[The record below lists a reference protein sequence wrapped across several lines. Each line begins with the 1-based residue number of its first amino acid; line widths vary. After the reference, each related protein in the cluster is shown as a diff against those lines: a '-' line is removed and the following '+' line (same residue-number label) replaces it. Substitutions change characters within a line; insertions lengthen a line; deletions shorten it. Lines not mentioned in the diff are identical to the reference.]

1 MKIRVDTRVTS
12 RAAAAAVAAC
22 AVAGPVTAFE
32 ATLRV
37 PADYPTITAAME
49 AAGPWD
55 EVVVAPGVYA
65 ERVTVKDGVVLRSER
80 GPGETTLTY
89 GTVSSSDQGEAV
101 VTLSRCTNSTQLVGF
116 SIDGQDLAKRGIL
129 VFGDGSPVISG
140 CRIFGAL
147 NGIGAHRNASPYIT
161 DTVVERCTIA
171 GILVQGASG
180 DIRDCELRAGK
191 QFGLIVEGTTK
202 PLMVRRTAIRENEQ
216 AGVRATEGDFSIV
229 GGSVSANGNTGII
242 LEYVSPV
249 LEGVL
254 VDGNKNIGVSMENST
269 GTLLSCTI
277 RNNNFG
283 VIIRGAGDP
292 KVFRNVFEDN
302 ATYHIGVQ
310 GAVVPVIGGSMEN
323 ANLFLGQTIAAIQ
336 TECPVPINATYNYWG
351 KPCATRDQVKRLAG
365 AKDVVRKPWVTVD
378 LRHAFESCEEAKEHS
393 RQGAAPDAAAAPA
406 PTEGEESTT

>member
-1 MKIRVDTRVTS
+1 MKIQARTRIAFS
-12 RAAAAAVAAC
+12 AAAAAAWF
-22 AVAGPVTAFE
+22 AGAGQPIAAFE

-37 PADYPTITAAME
+37 PADYPTISAAME

-55 EVVVAPGVYA
+55 EVVVAPGVYT

-80 GPGETTLTY
+80 GPSETTLAY
-89 GTVSSSDQGEAV
+89 GSGAAGDQGEAV

-116 SIDGQDLAKRGIL
+116 SIDGKDLAKRGVL

-140 CRIFGAL
+140 CVIYGAL

-161 DTVVERCTIA
+161 DTVVERCAIA

-202 PLMVRRTAIRENEQ
+202 PLTVRRTVIRENEQ

-249 LEGVL
+249 LEGVV

-269 GTLLSCTI
+269 GTILGCTI

-292 KVFRNVFEDN
+292 KVFRTVFEDN
-302 ATYHIGVQ
+302 ATYHVGVQ
-310 GAVVPVIGGSMEN
+310 GDVVPIIGGSMEN
-323 ANLFLGQTIAAIQ
+323 ANLFLGQTVAAIQ

-351 KPCATRDQVKRLAG
+351 KPCATRDQVKRLPG

-393 RQGAAPDAAAAPA
+393 RGGATPEAAAAPA
-406 PTEGEESTT
+406 APEGEGSAT

>member
-1 MKIRVDTRVTS
+1 MKIRAETRVAS
-12 RAAAAAVAAC
+12 RLAAAAASVC
-22 AVAGPVTAFE
+22 ALAGPAAAFE

-80 GPGETTLTY
+80 GPSETTLAYVVAAT
-89 GTVSSSDQGEAV
+89 SDQGEAV

-116 SIDGQDLAKRGIL
+116 SIDGKDLAKRGIL

-161 DTVVERCTIA
+161 DTVVEGCTIA

-191 QFGLIVEGTTK
+191 QFGLIVEGTTT
-202 PLMVRRTAIRENEQ
+202 PLTVRRTVIRENEQ

-269 GTLLSCTI
+269 GTVLGCTI

-292 KVFRNVFEDN
+292 KVYRTVFEDN

-310 GAVVPVIGGSMEN
+310 GSVVPLIGGSMEN

-378 LRHAFESCEEAKEHS
+378 LRHSFESCEEAKEHS
-393 RQGAAPDAAAAPA
+393 RQAVTPDAASAPS
-406 PTEGEESTT
+406 PPEGEESTT